1 MGNNPSYTWR
11 SLWSAKALVME
22 GSRWRVG
29 RTCGFVTRNPF
40 YVRPRA
46 EGIPLDIMVG
56 NLIDH
61 DEVCEILRI
70 PLDDKPKRTSWY
82 RRYYVK
88 YAYNLY
94 RKLFVNNV
102 HLVML
107 GDRMSIWKIR
117 ASLKVGMDK
126 RVDPP
131 CVRSACISRIG
142 SGLTSLSCIL
152 ILIK

>member
-29 RTCGFVTRNPF
+29 RTCGVVTRNPF

-70 PLDDKPKRTSWY
+70 PLDDKPKRTS
-82 RRYYVK
+82 
-88 YAYNLY
+88 
-94 RKLFVNNV
+94 
-102 HLVML
+102 
-107 GDRMSIWKIR
+107 
-117 ASLKVGMDK
+117 
-126 RVDPP
+126 
-131 CVRSACISRIG
+131 
-142 SGLTSLSCIL
+142 
-152 ILIK
+152 